1 MHLDDKIY
9 VAGHRGLAGSALVR
23 RLVAAGYSNLITR
36 THAEIDLEEQPAVR
50 QFFERERPAH
60 VFLAAA
66 KVGGIHANNSYPAD
80 FISVNLAIQHNVID
94 AAMRIGVQRLLFLGS
109 SCIYPRDCPQPMK
122 ESYLLTGPLE
132 PTNRPYAIAKIAGI
146 ELCWALNRQ
155 HGTRFI
161 AAMPTNLYG
170 PGDNYDL
177 ENSHVLPALIRKA
190 HEAKVRGDRQLVVW
204 GTGAPR
210 REFLYSDDMA
220 DACITLMQLP
230 DAGFDTLLNPPA
242 EDAQPPLINIGCGS
256 DLTVRELAE
265 TIARVVGFKGELVFD
280 TSKPDGAPRKLLD
293 VSRIEGLGWRPKVG
307 LPDGVALAYQS
318 YLDSIASDARQAGS
332 KH

>member
-1 MHLDDKIY
+1 MRQL
-9 VAGHRGLAGSALVR
+9 R
-23 RLVAAGYSNLITR
+23 AAGYSNLVHR
-36 THAEIDLEEQPAVR
+36 THAELDLTDQMAVR
-50 QFFERERPAH
+50 RFFSQERPAH

-66 KVGGIHANNSYPAD
+66 KVGGIHANSTKPAD
-80 FISVNLAIQHNVID
+80 FISDNLAIEHNVID
-94 AAMRIGVQRLLFLGS
+94 AAWRHDVQRLLFLGS
-109 SCIYPRDCPQPMK
+109 SCIYPRDCPQPIK

-155 HGTRFI
+155 HRTRFI

-177 ENSHVLPALIRKA
+177 DNSHVLPALIRKV
-190 HEAKVRGDRQLVVW
+190 HEAKLRGNRQLEVW

-220 DACITLMQLP
+220 DACVFLMQLP
-230 DAGFDTLLNPPA
+230 DSIFDSLINPAPA
-242 EDAQPPLINIGCGS
+242 DWSQPPLINIGCGE

-265 TIARVVGFKGELVFD
+265 SIIDVAGFIGKLIFD
-280 TSKPDGAPRKLLD
+280 ASKPDGTPRKLLD
-293 VSRIEGLGWRPKVG
+293 VSRMTELGWRPKTG
-307 LPDGVALAYQS
+307 LRKGIELAYRDYSGTGDEQ
-318 YLDSIASDARQAGS
+318 
-332 KH
+332 

>member
-1 MHLDDKIY
+1 MHPKDKIY
-9 VAGHRGLAGSALVR
+9 IAGHRGLAGSALAR
-23 RLVAAGYSNLITR
+23 QLNAAGYSNLVTR
-36 THAEIDLEEQPAVR
+36 THAELDLTDEAAVR
-50 QFFERERPAH
+50 QFFARERPDH

-66 KVGGIHANNSYPAD
+66 KVGGIHANSIYPAD
-80 FISVNLAIQHNVID
+80 FIFQNLAIQTNVIHQ
-94 AAMRIGVQRLLFLGS
+94 AWRHGVKRLLFLGS

-155 HGTRFI
+155 HRTRFV

-177 ENSHVLPALIRKA
+177 QNSHVLPALIRKV
-190 HEAKVRGDRQLVVW
+190 HEAKTRGDPQVTVW

-220 DACITLMQLP
+220 DACILLMQLP
-230 DAGFDTLLNPPA
+230 DAKFDALLDPSPA
-242 EDAQPPLINIGCGS
+242 DSVPPLINIGCGE
-256 DLTVRELAE
+256 DQTVRELAE
-265 TIARVVGFKGELVFD
+265 TVAAIVGFNGKLVFD
-280 TSKPDGAPRKLLD
+280 AGKPDGAPRKLLD
-293 VSRIEGLGWRPKVG
+293 VSRINHYGWRPKINLKDG
-307 LPDGVALAYQS
+307 IGAAYRAYLATLP
-318 YLDSIASDARQAGS
+318 
-332 KH
+332 